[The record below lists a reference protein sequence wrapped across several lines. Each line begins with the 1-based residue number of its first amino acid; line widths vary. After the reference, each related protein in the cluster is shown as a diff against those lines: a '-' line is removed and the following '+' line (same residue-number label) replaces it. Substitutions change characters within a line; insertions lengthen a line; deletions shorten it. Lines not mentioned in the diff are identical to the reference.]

1 MSKQL
6 LNQALLSQV
15 FDDLRNGQLR
25 RCLEMGFTEDDL
37 SILKDPSK
45 LSVLLN
51 TSASW
56 SKISVDRG
64 ILQRLLERVSE
75 SDRETKMIDQMLL
88 LGASSKMITDLFSLN
103 QREVATRKK
112 ALDVEKKQGRWQEL
126 DEQKDHELYYEWK
139 EKVKNYQ
146 LDTENLMDMAKVSMI
161 LARRHKIPMAMI
173 WQAVEKW
180 IKVLNKNER

>member
-6 LNQALLSQV
+6 LNQALLAQV
-15 FDDLRNGQLR
+15 FNDLRNGQLR
-25 RCLEMGFTEDDL
+25 RCMEMGFTEDDL
-37 SILKDPSK
+37 NILKDPSK

-64 ILQRLLERVSE
+64 VIQRLLERVLE
-75 SDRETKMIDQMLL
+75 SDRETKMIDDMLK
-88 LGASSKMITDLFSLN
+88 LGASSKMITDIFSLN

-126 DEQKDHELYYEWK
+126 DEEKDHELYYEWK
-139 EKVKNYQ
+139 EKVNKYN
-146 LDTENLMDMAKVSMI
+146 LNTDDLMDMAKVSMI
-161 LARRHKIPMAMI
+161 LAKKHKIPMAMI
-173 WQAVEKW
+173 WQAIEKW
-180 IKVLNKNER
+180 IKVLNQQ